1 MRDVS
6 SRVFLFL
13 VVLSFVVGHVL
24 SVRSVWSQGFPSAL
38 SDDFNDNSLD
48 TTKWNANSLF
58 SGYID
63 LNIPISETGQRLEIG
78 PLLKDVPDSHYRGI
92 RSVNTY
98 NFNSAYCYVEL
109 VQPPSSA
116 TKADAMFTVG
126 NDVNNYY
133 RLYVSEGILYG
144 LRKIGGS
151 KTTLFSLPYDPASC
165 AFVTRRQEA

>member
-24 SVRSVWSQGFPSAL
+24 WVRSVSSQRSPSL

-48 TTKWNANSLF
+48 TAKWNANSLF

-63 LNIPISETGQRLEIG
+63 LNIQISETGQRLEIG
-78 PLLKDVPDSHYRGI
+78 PLLSNTTDSHYRGI

-98 NFNSAYCYVEL
+98 NFSSAYCYV
-109 VQPPSSA
+109 
-116 TKADAMFTVG
+116 
-126 NDVNNYY
+126 
-133 RLYVSEGILYG
+133 
-144 LRKIGGS
+144 
-151 KTTLFSLPYDPASC
+151 
-165 AFVTRRQEA
+165 

>member
-24 SVRSVWSQGFPSAL
+24 SVRSVWSQGSPPAL

-63 LNIPISETGQRLEIG
+63 LNIPTSETGQRLEIG
-78 PLLKDVPDSHYRGI
+78 PLLTNVPDSHYRGI

-98 NFNSAYCYVEL
+98 NFSGAYSYVEL
-109 VQPPSSA
+109 VQAAPSTTKGGTNAQLDDSSHKEAQGRPNGSYRPRPTYEPAWYGDSRSLARAPPR
-116 TKADAMFTVG
+116 M
-126 NDVNNYY
+126 
-133 RLYVSEGILYG
+133 
-144 LRKIGGS
+144 
-151 KTTLFSLPYDPASC
+151 P
-165 AFVTRRQEA
+165 